1 MTMLRHSAFLLC
13 GVSLG
18 ALTACRTAPPARG
31 EAPRDRRPEPVA
43 PAMSP
48 AAAPVAPV
56 AMPPAVVTAPQ
67 RDRDRIREL
76 ADSATRAPAWRNAR
90 WGILIVD
97 ASSGDT
103 IVAQDI
109 DRLFMPASNQKLLTG
124 AIAVQQLGIEYRWKT
139 PVLLRG
145 VQRGATW
152 DGDILVA
159 GSGDPSFSDSL
170 RAGSALSAFDGI
182 ARALTARGISR
193 VTGRVL
199 PHGDAFTGLT
209 TGFGWE
215 IDDLDESY
223 GAPVDELMFNEGE
236 LLVRVRAGTRAG
248 SAPSVSTAP
257 TIAYPRIVNEAV
269 TTPTGEKGAPLRAA
283 YDSVAGALMITG
295 SIAAGDSASYSLSFR
310 HPADAVIAAIT
321 QQLAAHDVRVAGRT
335 LGAQKKP
342 RASSETSEPV
352 FDTLVVLESPPL
364 AEVLRR
370 MQKPSQNQ
378 IAELLFRTS
387 GLRASGVGSADSARA
402 VGARTLA
409 AWGVRMEDAAY
420 RDGSGLS
427 RHDYVTPHA
436 IVRVLDAM
444 RTSPAFD
451 AYRNA
456 LPLAG
461 VDGTLRNRMRG
472 TPAAGNAQAKTGTVD
487 KARSLSGYVTT
498 ADGRLVMFS
507 MLCNNFTLPNREV
520 ERVQDLLVV
529 ALANSRLGVP
539 GTAGTR

>member
-1 MTMLRHSAFLLC
+1 MTMPRRSVLVLC
-13 GVSLG
+13 SVSLG
-18 ALTACRTAPPARG
+18 VLAACRTAPQARG
-31 EAPRDRRPEPVA
+31 DAPRDRTPEPVA
-43 PAMSP
+43 ATMSP
-48 AAAPVAPV
+48 APVP
-56 AMPPAVVTAPQ
+56 MPPAVVTAPQ
-67 RDRDRIREL
+67 NDRDRIRDI

-97 ASSGDT
+97 AASGDT
-103 IVAQDI
+103 IVAHDI
-109 DRLFMPASNQKLLTG
+109 DKLFMPASNQKLLTG
-124 AIAVQQLGIEYRWKT
+124 AIAVQQLGIDYRWKT

-145 VQRGATW
+145 TQRGATW
-152 DGDILVA
+152 DGDILVV

-182 ARALTARGISR
+182 ARALTARGITR

-236 LLVRVRAGTRAG
+236 LLLRVRAGARAA
-248 SAPSVSTAP
+248 SKPSVTTAP
-257 TIAYPRIVNEAV
+257 TIAYPRILNDAV
-269 TTPTGEKGAPLRAA
+269 TTAPGEKGSPLRAA
-283 YDSVAGALMITG
+283 YDSVAGALVLTG
-295 SIAAGDSASYSLSFR
+295 SIAAGDSTNYSLSFR
-310 HPADAVIAAIT
+310 HPADAVTAAIT
-321 QQLAAHDVRVAGRT
+321 QQLMAHDIQVAGRT
-335 LGAQKKP
+335 LAAPTKS
-342 RASSETSEPV
+342 RASSDAAEPTL
-352 FDTLVVLESPPL
+352 DTLVVLESPPL
-364 AEVLRR
+364 SEVLRR

-409 AWGVRMEDAAY
+409 AWGVRTEDAAY

-520 ERVQDLLVV
+520 ERVQDMLVV
-529 ALANSRLGVP
+529 ALANARLGAP

>member
-1 MTMLRHSAFLLC
+1 MTMPRRSVLVLC
-13 GVSLG
+13 SVSLC
-18 ALTACRTAPPARG
+18 ALAACRTAPQARG
-31 EAPRDRRPEPVA
+31 DAPRDRTPEPVA
-43 PAMSP
+43 ATMSP
-48 AAAPVAPV
+48 APVP
-56 AMPPAVVTAPQ
+56 MPPAVVTAPQ
-67 RDRDRIREL
+67 NDRDRIRDI

-97 ASSGDT
+97 AASGDT
-103 IVAQDI
+103 IVAHDI

-124 AIAVQQLGIEYRWKT
+124 AIAVQQLGIDYRWKT

-145 VQRGATW
+145 TQRGATW
-152 DGDILVA
+152 DGDILVV

-182 ARALTARGISR
+182 ARALTARGITR

-236 LLVRVRAGTRAG
+236 LLLRVRAGARAG
-248 SAPSVSTAP
+248 SKPSVTTAP
-257 TIAYPRIVNEAV
+257 TIAYPRILNDAV
-269 TTPTGEKGAPLRAA
+269 TTAPGEKGFPLRAA
-283 YDSVAGALMITG
+283 YDSVAGALVLTG
-295 SIAAGDSASYSLSFR
+295 SIAAGDSANYSLSFR
-310 HPADAVIAAIT
+310 HPADAVTAAIT
-321 QQLAAHDVRVAGRT
+321 QQLTAHDIQVAGRT
-335 LGAQKKP
+335 PAAQTKS
-342 RASSETSEPV
+342 RASSDAAEPT

-364 AEVLRR
+364 SEVLRR

-409 AWGVRMEDAAY
+409 AWGVRTEDAAY

-520 ERVQDLLVV
+520 ERVQDMLVV
-529 ALANSRLGVP
+529 ALANARLGAP